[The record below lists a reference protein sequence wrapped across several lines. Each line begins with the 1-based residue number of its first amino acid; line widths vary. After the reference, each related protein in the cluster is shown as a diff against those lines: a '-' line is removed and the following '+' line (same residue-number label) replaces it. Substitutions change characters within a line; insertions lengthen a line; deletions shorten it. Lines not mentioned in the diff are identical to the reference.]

1 MGEVMKG
8 CMLPG
13 RMISCA
19 GPVRFGATTETDGT
33 AICAVTVSKA
43 AAAFTRDLIPDAKT
57 QITAIPTSA
66 TISQRQFCPRLELF
80 GFGGVPN
87 STCS

>member
-1 MGEVMKG
+1 MNG

-19 GPVRFGATTETDGT
+19 AAVRFGATTATDGT

-43 AAAFTRDLIPDAKT
+43 VAAFTRDLIPDAKA
-57 QITAIPTSA
+57 QITAIPIDA
-66 TISQRQFCPRLELF
+66 TISQYQFHRRLGLF
-80 GFGGVPN
+80 GFVVVPI